1 MLIAPLVLRLAHL
14 GLPESIGAA
23 LVLGLLLA
31 AGLTVVTT
39 LSEPAMVWLKK
50 APENLY
56 TAEIKLRS
64 LFETVEEMRRTTKQV
79 EKITQGENKG
89 EAAPVVVNGPS
100 LVQTF
105 VTGTSKFI
113 SSTVIMIVLLYFI
126 FESGDIFLRKFV
138 QSLPRTPTNK
148 PAVQ

>member
-31 AGLTVVTT
+31 AVLTGVTT
-39 LSEPAMVWLKK
+39 LSEPAMGWLKK

-79 EKITQGENKG
+79 EKITPGEKNG
-89 EAAPVVVNGPS
+89 EAPPVAE
-100 LVQTF
+100 
-105 VTGTSKFI
+105 TGGAS
-113 SSTVIMIVLLYFI
+113 
-126 FESGDIFLRKFV
+126 
-138 QSLPRTPTNK
+138 
-148 PAVQ
+148 